1 MNKKIT
7 LYHGSNRIIKVPQY
21 GVGNPY
27 NDYGM
32 GFYCTQ
38 SLDLAKEWA
47 VNDDCDGYANEY
59 TLAME
64 DLSVLNMKQENY
76 NILHWLTILLQNRL
90 FDVQSDFGEEAKQYL
105 IRYFDIQY
113 QQYDVIIGYR
123 ADDSYFSF
131 AQDFLNNAISLSVLS
146 SAMRLGKLGEQN
158 VLKSQRAF
166 EHISFQRATFAEAS
180 IWQPQKLERD
190 TRARRDYFESRKVPW
205 KKGEIYMMQILEEE
219 IRADDARLR

>member
-1 MNKKIT
+1 MENKIT
-7 LYHGSNRIIKVPQY
+7 LYHGSNKIIKCPQY
-21 GVGNPY
+21 GVGSRF

-47 VNDDCDGYANEY
+47 VDDDRDGYANEY
-59 TLAME
+59 MFHLDGLDLL
-64 DLSVLNMKQENY
+64 DLSSEEY

-105 IRYFDIQY
+105 IRNFDVQY
-113 QQYDVIIGYR
+113 REYDVIIGYR

-131 AQDFLNNAISLSVLS
+131 AQDFLNNGISLSVLS
-146 SAMRLGKLGEQN
+146 SAMRLGKLGQQI
-158 VLKSQRAF
+158 VLKSQKAF
-166 EHISFQRATFAEAS
+166 EQIRFQQAIPAESS
-180 IWQPQKLERD
+180 IWLPQKLERD
-190 TRARRDYFESRKVPW
+190 SRARRDYFSSRKVPW

-219 IRADDARLR
+219 MKSDDARLR

>member
-131 AQDFLNNAISLSVLS
+131 AQDFLNNAISLRQLS
-146 SAMRLGKLGEQN
+146 RAMYLGDLGRQI
-158 VLKSQRAF
+158 VVKSRKAF
-166 EHISFQRATFAEAS
+166 EQITFVDAIPAEARV
-180 IWQPQKLERD
+180 WQPKKLMRD
-190 TRARRDYFESRKVPW
+190 SKARREYFESRREPW

-219 IRADDARLR
+219 MQADDARLR